1 MGVYMNDELMTGDEM
16 QPDQERAS
24 FGNYGGATR
33 QKIDLPPLID
43 KLIADIQLIDS
54 DAHMSR
60 SKKTQRI
67 TRVAESLKK
76 RLFED
81 KRRNEDDKLKA
92 STYRRYLTLVRKA
105 VTAQNWRHHGLEESA
120 RRLAKHYPRYAEQL
134 HALAE
139 MQNITELRLA
149 HRELLNQ
156 VRQDRDLDAYD
167 AIQAM
172 KLDHEVMRHL
182 VLPAATKVELATQA
196 AATLEKR
203 ATNTIEVNYYQF
215 IDTANGLLTHAEIGG
230 DGLPVQ
236 RFSALA
242 LGLAMVTGRR
252 EVEVLALGRF
262 KKVGEFEL
270 EFSGQAKRRGGVD
283 YSSSYRIYSLIPAD
297 QVLAA
302 VDRLRALPEVLELQ
316 HLDNTEINRRVAK
329 TLNTTAKRVFGGE
342 GWVFKDSR
350 AIWARIVFETHF
362 TRDARWKTVNETVFW
377 REMLGHEDMDTQE
390 SYKAFKITYTNEAP
404 AEPVSKYA
412 SRLEALE
419 ALDEQAAGGVASQR
433 IHSWVKKTVAASPDV
448 LISQKAISVNV
459 GSHRQAIKDYLAMA
473 SEALATPNR
482 PARAV
487 APAVPAEVANAR
499 PRVSVLEISEGRFV
513 AVAKLNGV
521 EIARAEGDS
530 REEAQRAL
538 FEAATKTTV

>member
-1 MGVYMNDELMTGDEM
+1 MSDELMTGDEM

-33 QKIDLPPLID
+33 QKVELQPLID
-43 KLIADIQLIDS
+43 KMLHDVELIDS
-54 DAHMSR
+54 DPHMSR
-60 SKKTQRI
+60 SEKTKRI

-76 RLFED
+76 RLYED
-81 KRRNEDDKLKA
+81 KRRKDEDKLQP
-92 STYRRYLTLVRKA
+92 SSYRRYLTLVRKA
-105 VTAQNWRHHGLEESA
+105 VTAKNWRHHAIEESA
-120 RRLAKHYPRYAEQL
+120 RRLAKRHPRYAEQL
-134 HALAE
+134 NALAE
-139 MQNITELRLA
+139 LTDITELRLA
-149 HRELLNQ
+149 HRDLLAQ
-156 VRQDRDLDAYD
+156 VRQDRDHEAFE
-167 AIQAM
+167 AIQDM

-182 VLPAATKVELATQA
+182 VLPKAIKEELATQA
-196 AATLEKR
+196 TATLEER
-203 ATNTIEVNYYQF
+203 ATNTVEINYYQY
-215 IDTANGLLTHAEIGG
+215 IEAAHRLLTDAEIGTNG
-230 DGLPVQ
+230 EAVQ
-236 RFSALA
+236 RFSSLA

-252 EVEVLALGRF
+252 EVEVLKLGRF
-262 KKVGEFEL
+262 KKVGEYEL

-283 YSSSYRIYSLIPAD
+283 YGASYRIYSLIQAD
-297 QVLAA
+297 QVLEAL
-302 VDRLRALPEVLELQ
+302 DRLRALPEVLELQ
-316 HLDNTEINRRVAK
+316 HLDNIEINRRVAK
-329 TLNTTAKRVFGGE
+329 TLNTVAKRVLGSE
-342 GWVFKDSR
+342 ARVFKDSR
-350 AIWARIVFETHF
+350 AIWARIVFEIHF

-390 SYKAFKITYTNEAP
+390 SYKAFKISYANEAP

-433 IHSWVKKTVAASPDV
+433 IHSWVKKAVAASPDV

-459 GSHRQAIKDYLAMA
+459 GSHRQAIKDYLSMA

-521 EIARAEGDS
+521 EIARAEGNS
-530 REEAQRAL
+530 REEAQMAL
-538 FEAATKTTV
+538 FEAASGKTTA

>member
-1 MGVYMNDELMTGDEM
+1 MSDELMTGDEM

-43 KLIADIQLIDS
+43 KLITDIRLIDS
-54 DAHMSR
+54 DPHMSR

-76 RLFED
+76 RLYED

-120 RRLAKHYPRYAEQL
+120 RRLAKHHPRYAEQL

-139 MQNITELRLA
+139 MENITELRLA

-156 VRQDRDLDAYD
+156 VRQDRDLEAFD
-167 AIQAM
+167 AIQGM

-182 VLPAATKVELATQA
+182 VLPAVTKAELSTQA
-196 AATLEKR
+196 TATLEKR
-203 ATNTIEVNYYQF
+203 ATNTIEVNYHQF
-215 IDTANGLLTHAEIGG
+215 IDTANGLLTHAEIGSNG
-230 DGLPVQ
+230 EPVQ

-252 EVEVLALGRF
+252 EVEILALGRF

-302 VDRLRALPEVLELQ
+302 VDRLRALPEALELQ

-390 SYKAFKITYTNEAP
+390 SYKAFKISYTNEAP

-419 ALDEQAAGGVASQR
+419 ALDEQAAGGVALQR
-433 IHSWVKKTVAASPDV
+433 IHNWVKKAVAASPDV

-482 PARAV
+482 SSRAV
-487 APAVPAEVANAR
+487 APVVPAEVSNAK
-499 PRVSVLEISEGRFV
+499 PRISVTEISGRFV

-521 EIARAEGDS
+521 EIARGEGDS
-530 REEAQRAL
+530 KEEAQRAL
-538 FEAATKTTV
+538 FAAASGKTRA